1 MTVEIESAPTWP
13 ADAQVRARPVF
24 CGLVAPDGSEIADA
38 PLAARQGFTGALGE
52 TASLERSDGA
62 AEILVGMGEPAE
74 LDGEAFR
81 RAGAALAGAAAHCE
95 SAAFDLSGL
104 AGGKLDA
111 VGRARALAEGVLLS
125 SYRFGRLKSDPKLPA
140 LARLVLVGPEPA
152 AVGDGI
158 AQGVA
163 AAGAVAFTR
172 DLVNSPADELTPAA
186 FGELATEH
194 GAAEGFSVSVWEA
207 ERIAAEGLGGLLGVA
222 RGSAEPPRLVRA
234 EYEPAST
241 PVATVA
247 LVGKGITFDS
257 GGLSLK
263 TADSMMTMKYDMSGA
278 ATVLAVVGAC
288 RRLGVGARVV
298 AFMPMTENMPGGRAI
313 KPGDVVR
320 IRNGKTIEVV
330 NTDCEGRLVLA
341 DALCLAAE
349 ESPDAIVDLAT
360 LTGAVVVA
368 LGRRIAGLMGN
379 DDRIVAA
386 VEQAAGR
393 AGEAVW
399 RLPLPSAYRS
409 AYESEIADLKN
420 FSVAREAGTLVAGLI
435 LEEFVGATPWAH
447 LDVCGP
453 AYSQE
458 STGYLRRGGTGFGVR
473 TLLELLESYVP
484 LGSPAGAGA
493 AGRKVLR

>member
-24 CGLVAPDGSEIADA
+24 CGLVATDGSEIADA

-95 SAAFDLSGL
+95 SAAFDLSGFA
-104 AGGKLDA
+104 AGGVDA
-111 VGRARALAEGVLLS
+111 VRRARALAEGVLLA

-140 LARLVLVGPEPA
+140 LARVVLVDPAPA
-152 AVGDGI
+152 AVSDGI
-158 AQGVA
+158 AHGVA
-163 AAGAVAFTR
+163 AARAVAYTR
-172 DLVNSPADELTPAA
+172 DLVNTPADELTPAA

-263 TADSMMTMKYDMSGA
+263 PVASMMTMKYDMSGA
-278 ATVLAVVGAC
+278 AAVLAALSAC
-288 RRLGVGARVV
+288 RRLGVGVRVV
-298 AFMPMTENMPGGRAI
+298 GFMPMTENMPGGRAI

-320 IRNGKTIEVV
+320 IRNGKTIEVL

-341 DALCLAAE
+341 DALCLAGE
-349 ESPDAIVDLAT
+349 ESPDAVVDLAT

-386 VEQAAGR
+386 VEQAAAR
-393 AGEAVW
+393 AGEPVW
-399 RLPLPSAYRS
+399 RLPLPAGYRS
-409 AYESEIADLKN
+409 SYDSEVADMKN
-420 FSVAREAGTLVAGLI
+420 LGTPGEAATLVAGLI
-435 LEEFVGATPWAH
+435 LGEFVGTTPWAH
-447 LDVCGP
+447 LDMAGP
-453 AYSQE
+453 ARAE
-458 STGYLRRGGTGFGVR
+458 ENDGYVRKGGTGFGVR
-473 TLLELLESYVP
+473 TLLELLETYQP
-484 LGSPAGAGA
+484 LGTPAPPGA
-493 AGRKVLR
+493 AGCGLLR

>member
-13 ADAQVRARPVF
+13 ADAHVRARPVF
-24 CGLVAPDGSEIADA
+24 CGLVAPDGSKIADA
-38 PLAARQGFTGALGE
+38 PLAARQGFAGALGE
-52 TASLERSDGA
+52 TASLARSDGA
-62 AEILVGMGEPAE
+62 FDLLVGMGEPAE

-81 RAGAALAGAAAHCE
+81 RAGAALAGAAAHCA

-104 AGGKLDA
+104 AAGSLDA
-111 VGRARALAEGVLLS
+111 VGRARAFAEGVLLA

-158 AQGVA
+158 AQGVV
-163 AAGAVAFTR
+163 AAGAVALTR
-172 DLVNSPADELTPAA
+172 DLVNAPADELTPAA
-186 FGELATEH
+186 FGERATEH
-194 GAAEGFSVSVWEA
+194 GAAEGFSVSVWEP

-234 EYEPAST
+234 EYEPTST

-288 RRLGVGARVV
+288 RRLGVGCRVV

-341 DALCLAAE
+341 DALCLAVE

-399 RLPLPSAYRS
+399 RLPLPWAYQS

-420 FSVAREAGTLVAGLI
+420 LGVAREAGTLVAGLI

-484 LGSPAGAGA
+484 LGSPAEAGA